1 MQEFYLLRL
10 MPVWAGL
17 IMLAAY
23 FYHSPPIKAEYILT
37 TINLKLLAAS
47 ALLVQTGALLVSHIC
62 FNNFFQLSNA
72 KPTQVCS
79 AQAGRQVFSTALAAP
94 QREL

>member
-10 MPVWAGL
+10 MPVWVGL

-23 FYHSPPIKAEYILT
+23 FYQSPQIKAEYILT
-37 TINLKLLAAS
+37 TINVKLLAAS
-47 ALLVQTGALLVSHIC
+47 SLLVQTGALLVSHIC
-62 FNNFFQLSNA
+62 FLNFFQLSNA

-79 AQAGRQVFSTALAAP
+79 AQAGCQVIPTAKAAP